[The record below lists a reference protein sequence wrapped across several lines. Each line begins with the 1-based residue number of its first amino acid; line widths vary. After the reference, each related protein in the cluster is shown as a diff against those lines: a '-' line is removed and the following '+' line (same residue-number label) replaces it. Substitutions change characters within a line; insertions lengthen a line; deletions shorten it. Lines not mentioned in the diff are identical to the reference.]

1 MNKTLK
7 YSLIGV
13 GITAAGLV
21 AWSLYR
27 RWRIKRASQGAI
39 EITPSDGS
47 IKTTPKGDD
56 KLPLKKGS
64 YGERVKLVQQA
75 LVNNKFCDVV
85 YPQTTCNYDLG
96 TSGPNRDG
104 VDGDFGT
111 KTDAAVRKFQEQSAY
126 AASYAALSSGTPVKG
141 EVDAVTFLLITGKA
155 A

>member
-27 RWRIKRASQGAI
+27 RWTIKRASQGGT
-39 EITPSDGS
+39 EITPSSDGS
-47 IKTTPKGDD
+47 VKPKGDD

-64 YGERVKLVQQA
+64 YGDRVKAIQEA
-75 LVNNKFCDVV
+75 LVKNNK
-85 YPQTTCNYDLG
+85 YDLG
-96 TSGPNRDG
+96 TSGPNGDG
-104 VDGDFGT
+104 VDGDFGP
-111 KTDAAVRKFQEQSAY
+111 KTDAAVRKFQEQQAY
-126 AASYAALSSGTPVKG
+126 AANYAALGSGTPVKG
-141 EVDAVTFLLITGKA
+141 EVDGVTFLLITGKA

>member
-21 AWSLYR
+21 AWSLYG

-39 EITPSDGS
+39 EITPSSNGS
-47 IKTTPKGDD
+47 VNSKGDD

-64 YGERVKLVQQA
+64 YGERVKAIQESLVKK
-75 LVNNKFCDVV
+75 NK
-85 YPQTTCNYDLG
+85 YDLG
-96 TSGPNRDG
+96 TSGPNGDG
-104 VDGDFGT
+104 VDGDFGP

-126 AASYAALSSGTPVKG
+126 AASYAALGSGTPVKG

>member
-21 AWSLYR
+21 AWSLLR

-39 EITPSDGS
+39 ERSKSVMPSSNGS
-47 IKTTPKGDD
+47 VNSKGDD

-64 YGERVKLVQQA
+64 YGDRVKLIQA
-75 LVNNKFCDVV
+75 ALKNNNK
-85 YPQTTCNYDLG
+85 YDLG
-96 TSGPNRDG
+96 TSGPNGDG
-104 VDGDFGT
+104 VDGDFGP
-111 KTDAAVRKFQEQSAY
+111 KTDAAVRKFQEQQAY
-126 AASYAALSSGTPVKG
+126 AANYAALGSGTPVKG

>member
-13 GITAAGLV
+13 GITAAGLIG
-21 AWSLYR
+21 WSLLR

-47 IKTTPKGDD
+47 IKTKGDD

-64 YGERVKLVQQA
+64 YGDRVKAIQEA
-75 LVNNKFCDVV
+75 LVKNNK
-85 YPQTTCNYDLG
+85 YDLG
-96 TSGPNRDG
+96 TSGPNGDG
-104 VDGDFGT
+104 VDGDFGP

-126 AASYAALSSGTPVKG
+126 AASYAALGSGTPVKG
-141 EVDAVTFLLITGKA
+141 EVDAVTFFLITGKA

>member
-21 AWSLYR
+21 AWSLLR

-39 EITPSDGS
+39 EMPSSNGS
-47 IKTTPKGDD
+47 VNSKGDD

-64 YGERVKLVQQA
+64 YGDRVKLIQA
-75 LVNNKFCDVV
+75 ALKNNNK
-85 YPQTTCNYDLG
+85 YDLG
-96 TSGPNRDG
+96 TSGPNGDG
-104 VDGDFGT
+104 VDGDFGP
-111 KTDAAVRKFQEQSAY
+111 KTDAAVRKFQEQQAY
-126 AASYAALSSGTPVKG
+126 AANYAALGSGTPVKG

>member
-39 EITPSDGS
+39 EITPSSDGS
-47 IKTTPKGDD
+47 VKTKGDD

-64 YGERVKLVQQA
+64 YGEKVKLVQQA
-75 LVNNKFCDVV
+75 LVNNKFCDVE

-104 VDGDFGT
+104 VDGDFGP

-126 AASYAALSSGTPVKG
+126 AASYAALGSGTPVKG
-141 EVDAVTFLLITGKA
+141 EVDAVTFFLITGKA